1 MKVSRE
7 QVAENREAILRAAGR
22 LFCEKGFEAVSVAE
36 VTKAAGLTHGAFYGH
51 FTSKDDLIAQ
61 TIAHLHE
68 RGSRETDFRSFAA
81 QYLTADH
88 RDNPATGCPTAALA
102 ASTRQQSEAAREA
115 MTSAQRSFIEM
126 LSRKVDGRT
135 AAARRRAAIAKWSAM
150 VGAITVSRAI
160 DDPELADEILDETY
174 AWITAK

>member
-22 LFCEKGFEAVSVAE
+22 LFRQRGFEAVSVAE

-51 FTSKDDLIAQ
+51 FNSKDDLIAQ
-61 TIAHLHE
+61 TLAHLLE
-68 RGSRETDFRSFAA
+68 QANRETTSGHLPR
-81 QYLTADH
+81 YLSADH
-88 RDNPATGCPTAALA
+88 RDNPASGCPTAAPRRRDTA
-102 ASTRQQSEAAREA
+102 AIRDCKEVA
-115 MTSAQRSFIEM
+115 TSAQRSFIEM
-126 LSRKVDGRT
+126 LSKKVDGKS

-160 DDPELADEILDETY
+160 DDPELADEILDETR
-174 AWITAK
+174 AWIIAK